1 MTAIPTISDRHLVRL
16 IEAATRVLIEAM
28 STSQCPL
35 CHEEQCPCWDDLA
48 AALGAVAEE
57 RKEGR

>member
-1 MTAIPTISDRHLVRL
+1 MAAIPTISDRHLVGL
-16 IEAATRVLIEAM
+16 IEAATRILIEAM

-48 AALGAVAEE
+48 AALDAV
-57 RKEGR
+57 RKENEK